1 MDNLP
6 QLWIVLRVVVV
17 LIASWGIA
25 SFNASESNLNWLSC
39 LLISI
44 AGGTFLFLW
53 LVSIGSRLSI
63 DWTTPLSF
71 TQPFFPMN
79 RYPIRYWIVVAV
91 SLILGGGFALL
102 KEVLRSGHHAAFGAT
117 FIFLGIAILL
127 AIGAWMK
134 TRLT

>member
-1 MDNLP
+1 M
-6 QLWIVLRVVVV
+6 IVM
-17 LIASWGIA
+17 ISWGIA

-53 LVSIGSRLSI
+53 LLSTGSRLSI
-63 DWTTPLSF
+63 DWTAPLSF

-91 SLILGGGFALL
+91 SLMLGGGFALL
-102 KEVLRSGHHAAFGAT
+102 KEVLRSGDHAAFGGT